1 VLRAQGKAQASIHC
15 AKDELQYVPGT
26 FLTNSGRLLVS
37 VTRVKMAP
45 LQLIQNRLLL
55 TLRGRLRLGRAAGY
69 PGTSPVRPSASA
81 EPSCA
86 RGRTGEFSCPPHR
99 SSSHLLLSGSV

>member
-69 PGTSPVRPSASA
+69 QGTSPREVLSSPPIPPAPNRLALEA
-81 EPSCA
+81 EPAA
-86 RGRTGEFSCPPHR
+86 RWLDPVPDGV
-99 SSSHLLLSGSV
+99 LQ